1 MIEDIT
7 FQEIG
12 NRGQCEIQLQ
22 HSTGDVTHLLF
33 GSTFPMQAKEY
44 YIRSI
49 QALLKKK
56 PDLSPKDDLFNIF
69 TWWFLKCHL
78 NMPLGVGTYKDEER
92 IRIGQRIK
100 EIREENNVEAKSL
113 ALLSGVDAANISRIE
128 QGKVSVG
135 LDVLSKIANALGYK
149 VDLVKINNNQNTIGM
164 KKNDENQCTLF
175 HEEIKS
181 RTKTVFM
188 YTEDLEGD
196 GELCLNIDYDIEY
209 SNGDG
214 QQGNAFVELDDALKA
229 YQVSSFKELAENLS
243 ARYNGDEK
251 AWQKIVEEMK
261 GKGLDP
267 NEDES
272 ESGGFGAFM
281 TNIK

>member
-1 MIEDIT
+1 MIENIT

-22 HSTGDVTHLLF
+22 HSTGEVTHLLF
-33 GSTFPMQAKEY
+33 GNLFPMQAKEY
-44 YIRSI
+44 YIKAI
-49 QALLKKK
+49 HALLKKM

-69 TWWFLKCHL
+69 TWWFLRCHL

-100 EIREENNVEAKSL
+100 EIREENHVEAKSL
-113 ALLSGVDAANISRIE
+113 ALLSGIDAANISRIE

-149 VDLVKINNNQNTIGM
+149 VDLVKINNNQNKM
-164 KKNDENQCTLF
+164 DMNKNDENQCTLF
-175 HEEIKS
+175 HSESKT
-181 RTKTVFM
+181 RTKTIFM
-188 YTEDLEGD
+188 YIEDLDGD
-196 GELCLNIDYDIEY
+196 GELYLNIDYDIEY

-214 QQGNAFVELDDALKA
+214 NQGNAFVELDDVLKA
-229 YQVSSFKELAENLS
+229 YQVNSFKELADNLS

-261 GKGLDP
+261 GKGLDI

-272 ESGGFGAFM
+272 ESGDFGAFM